1 MIRETRQCW
10 YLDAGEWFVH
20 YPAIAFKPTVARRM
34 GLKPI
39 NYEEPR
45 IFNVFGKLIKMKD
58 EIFETVQCC
67 NCSDYDFNNNS
78 SEDLFVKSHNG
89 KVEYL
94 VLNGNSH
101 IEYPKNSWQFWCP
114 LCLIWN
120 HNRKTVNRI
129 LGTDPT
135 LPHHNE
141 PAADEPEKRIELY
154 GE

>member
-10 YLDAGEWFVH
+10 YFDAGEWFFD

-34 GLKPI
+34 GLNPI
-39 NYEEPR
+39 NHEEP
-45 IFNVFGKLIKMKD
+45 VVVYGKELI
-58 EIFETVQCC
+58 EETFATVQCC
-67 NCSDYDFNNNS
+67 NCSDYDFNNSS
-78 SEDLFVKSHNG
+78 SEEASIKSHNG
-89 KVEYL
+89 EVEYG
-94 VLNGNSH
+94 VINGNSH

-114 LCLIWN
+114 LCFIWN
-120 HNRKTVNRI
+120 HDRKTVNRI

-141 PAADEPEKRIELY
+141 PAADEPEKRIQMY